1 MLKNNLNSINTIDKS
16 ISGIY
21 AIVNTLNN
29 HKYIGSSMHVRDRL
43 YQHRAL
49 LRRNR
54 HHSIHLQNAY
64 NKYGEDKFIWVIL
77 EMCEPIRDTLIY
89 IEQKYLDL
97 KPEYNI
103 AQLASCPAQLHQSQ
117 ETKDK
122 RAAKLRGRKRS
133 KEFCEYLSKVR
144 INQIGKMVDQYDLQ
158 GNYLRTFNST
168 AQASRFCGD
177 YTTRGVSI
185 QQCCKGK
192 IKSCYGYQWRWH
204 SEHPTNIGA
213 YVNNSMNTIEQSKK
227 KIDKLDLNG
236 NLIRTYNSISDA
248 ARDLNVNNNI
258 ITVCS
263 NIAQRAKGKGITA
276 YGYKWRY
283 AS

>member
-1 MLKNNLNSINTIDKS
+1 MLKNNLSNLNKINKN

-21 AIVNTLNN
+21 AIINILNN
-29 HKYIGSSMHVRDRL
+29 HKYVGSSIHIKNRL

-49 LRRNR
+49 LRSNK

-77 EMCEPIRDTLIY
+77 EVCEPIKSTLLY
-89 IEQKYLDL
+89 LEQKYLDL

-133 KEFCEYLSKVR
+133 KEFCEHLSKVR
-144 INQIGKMVDQYDLQ
+144 MNQIGKMVDQYDLQ

-177 YTTRGVSI
+177 YTTRGVGI
-185 QQCCKGK
+185 QYCCKGK

-204 SEHPTNIGA
+204 SEHPTSIGT

-236 NLIRTYNSISDA
+236 NLICTYNSISDA

-258 ITVCS
+258 VTVCS
-263 NIAQRAKGKGITA
+263 NIAQRAKGNGITA

>member
-1 MLKNNLNSINTIDKS
+1 MLKNDLNNINIIDKK

-29 HKYIGSSMHVRDRL
+29 HKYIGSSKHIRDRI
-43 YQHRAL
+43 YQHRAN
-49 LRRNR
+49 LRSNR
-54 HHSIHLQNAY
+54 HHSVYLQNAY
-64 NKYGEDKFIWVIL
+64 NKYGEDKFIWIIL
-77 EMCEPIRDTLIY
+77 ETCEPIRDTLTH

-97 KPEYNI
+97 NPEYNI
-103 AQLASCPAQLHQSQ
+103 AKLATCPAQLHQSQ

-133 KEFCEYLSKVR
+133 KEFCKFLSKITMNKV
-144 INQIGKMVDQYDLQ
+144 GKKVDQYDLH

-177 YTTRGVSI
+177 YKTRGASI
-185 QQCCKGK
+185 QYCCKGK

-204 SEHPTNIGA
+204 SENSTNIGE
-213 YVNNSMNTIEQSKK
+213 YTNNSMKVIELSKR
-227 KIDKLDLNG
+227 KIDKLDLNE
-236 NLIRTYNSISDA
+236 NLICTYSSVSDA
-248 ARDLNVNNNI
+248 ARDLNVNKNI
-258 ITVCS
+258 TTVCS
-263 NIAQRAKGKGITA
+263 NIVQVAKGNSITA